1 MDRRDFI
8 KSGLLAAAVGAIN
21 GPKAIAHEAER
32 QAKRELLSK
41 DILNYNPQMQYRQM
55 GRTGVNVSALG
66 FGMLRL
72 PMRNGHADF
81 DQTTPM
87 VRRAIEGGVN
97 YIDTGRVY
105 LGGESEQAV
114 GKALAGGW
122 RDRVYVTSKMP
133 WWEMQSA
140 DDFENFFDQS
150 RRVIGTDVI
159 DFYHIHMIMHRAWKD
174 YVLPYKLIEKM
185 ERLKAQGKIRFMGF
199 SFHDSLQLF
208 KRVVEYTPA
217 WDFCLIQHNYLDYE
231 YEAGVLG
238 PKYAAVNGMG
248 LAVMKPVRTGFLA
261 NLPQS
266 MRDALASTGI
276 HKPDTEWALDYLWDI
291 PEVSVTVSGMGSMAD
306 VEENLK
312 YAAKARPNMLSPAER
327 GGLGHGHLCLPPRAG
342 AHRLH
347 RLLPVHPLSAQRCHW
362 LHLRLRVQQLH
373 PAPKQGAGDGGLHR
387 LDVARAARR
396 PCLLVRSL
404 RRVPGE
410 VSAAFGYSELA
421 GKGKGNNGEIILVRL
436 RVFPYLCTP
445 KFI

>member
-8 KSGLLAAAVGAIN
+8 KSGLLAVAIGAMN
-21 GPKAIAHEAER
+21 GPKVLAQEAER
-32 QAKRELLSK
+32 QAARDELSK
-41 DILNYNPQMQYRQM
+41 DILNYNPQMQYRPM

-72 PMRNGHADF
+72 PMKNGHVDF

-140 DDFENFFDQS
+140 DDFEKFFDQS

-208 KRVVEYTPA
+208 KKVVEYTPA

-238 PKYAAVNGMG
+238 PKYAAANGMG

-261 NLPQS
+261 NLPQP
-266 MRDALASTGI
+266 MREALARPGVGVGLSVG
-276 HKPDTEWALDYLWDI
+276 HPRSERGSERHGQHGGCGGE
-291 PEVSVTVSGMGSMAD
+291 PEVCRQSPSQHAHPRR
-306 VEENLK
+306 
-312 YAAKARPNMLSPAER
+312 ARGFGR
-327 GGLGHGHLCLPPRAG
+327 GHLRLPPRTG

-347 RLLPVHPLSAQRCHW
+347 GLLPVHPLPAQRRHR
-362 LHLRLRVQQLH
+362 LHLRLCVQQLH
-373 PAPKQGAGDGGLHR
+373 PAQKQRKGNGGLYR

-396 PCLLVRSL
+396 PGILVHRL
-404 RRVPGE
+404 RRMSGE
-410 VSAAFGYSELA
+410 VPAAFGYSEPI
-421 GKGKGNNGEIILVRL
+421 GEGEGNNGEITLARL
-436 RVFPYLCTP
+436 HDFPYLR
-445 KFI
+445 KQLLK

>member
-1 MDRRDFI
+1 MEKNEKINRRNFI
-8 KSGLLAAAVGAIN
+8 KSGLLTAAMGAADSR
-21 GPKAIAHEAER
+21 GIAQESQKQEQSAS
-32 QAKRELLSK
+32 LSEG
-41 DILNYNPQMQYRQM
+41 ILNYHPGMPYRPM

-72 PMRNGHADF
+72 PMKNGHVDF

-105 LGGESEQAV
+105 MGGESEQAV

-140 DDFENFFDQS
+140 DDFEKFFDES
-150 RRVIGTDVI
+150 RRAIGTDVI
-159 DFYHIHMIMHRAWKD
+159 DFYHVHMIMHRAWKD

-238 PKYAAVNGMG
+238 PKYAAANGMG
-248 LAVMKPVRTGFLA
+248 LAMMKPVRTGFLA
-261 NLPQS
+261 NLP
-266 MRDALASTGI
+266 
-276 HKPDTEWALDYLWDI
+276 
-291 PEVSVTVSGMGSMAD
+291 
-306 VEENLK
+306 
-312 YAAKARPNMLSPAER
+312 
-327 GGLGHGHLCLPPRAG
+327 
-342 AHRLH
+342 
-347 RLLPVHPLSAQRCHW
+347 
-362 LHLRLRVQQLH
+362 
-373 PAPKQGAGDGGLHR
+373 
-387 LDVARAARR
+387 
-396 PCLLVRSL
+396 
-404 RRVPGE
+404 
-410 VSAAFGYSELA
+410 
-421 GKGKGNNGEIILVRL
+421 
-436 RVFPYLCTP
+436 
-445 KFI
+445 

>member
-8 KSGLLAAAVGAIN
+8 KSGLLAAAVGAVS
-21 GPKAIAHEAER
+21 GPRVIAQEAER
-32 QAKRELLSK
+32 QVAREHLSK
-41 DILNYNPQMQYRQM
+41 DILNYNPQMQYRPM

-72 PMRNGHADF
+72 PMKNGHVDF

-133 WWEMQSA
+133 WWEMRSA
-140 DDFENFFDQS
+140 DDFEKFFDQS
-150 RRVIGTDVI
+150 RRAIGTDVI
-159 DFYHIHMIMHRAWKD
+159 DFYHIHMIMHRGWKD

-238 PKYAAVNGMG
+238 PKYAAANGMG

-261 NLPQS
+261 NLPQV

-276 HKPDTEWALDYLWDI
+276 HKPDAEWALDYLWDI
-291 PEVSVTVSGMGSMAD
+291 PEVSVAVSGMGSMAD

-312 YAAKARPNMLSPAER
+312 YAAKARPNMLTPAER
-327 GGLGHGHLCLPPRAG
+327 EALGARGVGSCHLCLPPRART
-342 AHRLH
+342 HRLH
-347 RLLPVHPLSAQRCHW
+347 GLLPVHPLSAQRRHR

-373 PAPKQGAGDGGLHR
+373 PAQKQRKGNGRLHR

-396 PCLLVRSL
+396 P
-404 RRVPGE
+404 G
-410 VSAAFGYSELA
+410 
-421 GKGKGNNGEIILVRL
+421 ILVRRL
-436 RVFPYLCTP
+436 RRMSGEVPAASGHS
-445 KFI
+445 

>member
-8 KSGLLAAAVGAIN
+8 KSGLLAATVGAVS
-21 GPKAIAHEAER
+21 GTKAIAQEAEK
-32 QAKRELLSK
+32 QAVREQLAK
-41 DILNYNPQMQYRQM
+41 DILNYNPQMQYRPM

-72 PMRNGHADF
+72 PMKDGHVDF

-140 DDFENFFDQS
+140 DDFEKFFDQS
-150 RRVIGTDVI
+150 RRTIGTDVI
-159 DFYHIHMIMHRAWKD
+159 DFYHIHMIMHRAWND
-174 YVLPYKLIEKM
+174 YVLPYRLIEKM
-185 ERLKAQGKIRFMGF
+185 ERLKSQGKIRFMGF

-208 KRVVEYTPA
+208 KKVVEYTPA

-238 PKYAAVNGMG
+238 PKYAAANGMG

-261 NLPQS
+261 SLPQV

-291 PEVSVTVSGMGSMAD
+291 PEVSVAVSGMGNMED
-306 VEENLK
+306 VEENLM
-312 YAAKARPNMLSPAER
+312 YASKARPNMLTPAER
-327 GGLGHGHLCLPPRAG
+327 ERWEQPFMPIVTHRDTSTARVATSAFHVGTMSPSVTSLPMCTTTTSCTATRRGRWRTTPSRCRPSSAVPQHPRVSHVVNAW
-342 AHRLH
+342 LN
-347 RLLPVHPLSAQRCHW
+347 VLSIW
-362 LHLRLRVQQLH
+362 
-373 PAPKQGAGDGGLHR
+373 
-387 LDVARAARR
+387 
-396 PCLLVRSL
+396 
-404 RRVPGE
+404 
-410 VSAAFGYSELA
+410 
-421 GKGKGNNGEIILVRL
+421 I
-436 RVFPYLCTP
+436 FPICWRE
-445 KFI
+445 

>member
-8 KSGLLAAAVGAIN
+8 KSGLLAAAVGAVG
-21 GPKAIAHEAER
+21 GPKVIAQEAER
-32 QAKRELLSK
+32 QVAREEMSK
-41 DILNYNPQMQYRQM
+41 DILNYNPQMQYRPM

-72 PMRNGHADF
+72 PMKNGHVDF

-133 WWEMQSA
+133 WWEMRSA
-140 DDFENFFDQS
+140 DDFEKFFDQS
-150 RRVIGTDVI
+150 RRAIGTDVI
-159 DFYHIHMIMHRAWKD
+159 DFYHIHMIMHRAWKN

-238 PKYAAVNGMG
+238 PKYAAANGMG

-261 NLPQS
+261 NLPQT

-276 HKPDTEWALDYLWDI
+276 RKPDTEWALNYLWDI
-291 PEVSVTVSGMGSMAD
+291 PEVSVAVSGMGSMAD

-312 YAAKARPNMLSPAER
+312 YAAKARPNMLTPAER
-327 GGLGHGHLCLPPRAG
+327 ERWELPSMPTATR
-342 AHRLH
+342 RDT
-347 RLLPVHPLSAQRCHW
+347 ST
-362 LHLRLRVQQLH
+362 
-373 PAPKQGAGDGGLHR
+373 
-387 LDVARAARR
+387 ARAATSASPARTMSQSATSSPMCTTTTSCTKTKKGQWR
-396 PCLLVRSL
+396 TIPSRCLPYSVATRHPRALPVVNAWRSA
-404 RRVPGE
+404 RSIWIFRICWRG
-410 VSAAFGYSELA
+410 
-421 GKGKGNNGEIILVRL
+421 
-436 RVFPYLCTP
+436 
-445 KFI
+445 